1 VVSDGSVDYATTNL
15 EMSPLAFKQTGAG
28 TVTLS
33 VAELTEKKIGGFVYS
48 RSTPMPAGFDS
59 VEGNGLP
66 LIAYVA
72 PSGKLVVATSLCEPC
87 RSWDFHIEG
96 GDLVC
101 NACFTR
107 WDLNTLKGVEGG
119 CLDYPPAELTVAVE
133 GDVIQIQQSDLEAW
147 TPRT

>member
-1 VVSDGSVDYATTNL
+1 
-15 EMSPLAFKQTGAG
+15 
-28 TVTLS
+28 
-33 VAELTEKKIGGFVYS
+33 
-48 RSTPMPAGFDS
+48 